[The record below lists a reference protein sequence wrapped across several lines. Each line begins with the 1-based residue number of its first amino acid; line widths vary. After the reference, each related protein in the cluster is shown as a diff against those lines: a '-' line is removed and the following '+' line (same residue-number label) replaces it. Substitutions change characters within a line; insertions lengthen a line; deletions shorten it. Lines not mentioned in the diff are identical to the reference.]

1 MNERKILAR
10 AIPDKDGYLVDAV
23 TKERIVFYVCDPEKN
38 IGCEKAN
45 CRSTTTEAFG
55 FCSSTTEQKYQKD
68 GTRPFYKRL
77 NGQGYYGREYIGEE
91 AAT

>member
-1 MNERKILAR
+1 MNEAKRLAR

-38 IGCEKAN
+38 RGCIKTN
-45 CRSTTTEAFG
+45 CRAAGAEGIG
-55 FCSSTTEQKYQKD
+55 FCSSTTEREYQAP